1 MRTQTTIGDCGTGG
15 GGGGGTTLTGQVFR
29 YTADGT
35 ETDDFVLT
43 LPVAAPDTNFN
54 AVVTGGG
61 LAFQLTFDVIV
72 ADNTINTIHVK
83 SSAVLTNLDV
93 LQIEIMELT

>member
-15 GGGGGTTLTGQVFR
+15 GGGGGTTITGQVFR
-29 YTADGT
+29 YTATGA
-35 ETDDFVLT
+35 ETDDFVLA

-61 LAFQLTFDVIV
+61 LAFQLTFDVVV
-72 ADNTINTIHVK
+72 ADNTINSIHVL
-83 SSAVLTNLDV
+83 SSAVLTAGDEL
-93 LQIEIMELT
+93 LIAILELT

>member
-15 GGGGGTTLTGQVFR
+15 GGGGASTLMGQVFR
-29 YTADGT
+29 YTANGT

-43 LPVAAPDTNFN
+43 LPIAAPNVNFN
-54 AVVTGGG
+54 AIVTGGG

-72 ADNTINTIHVK
+72 ADNTVNTIHVK
-83 SSAVLTNLDV
+83 SSAALSNNDELLIV
-93 LQIEIMELT
+93 IMELT